1 MTKLTNL
8 LILLF
13 SFGASSVVLGIDAKQ
28 HIIISKYIEAVKYVI
43 INNLTSDHNV
53 NISIELCAD
62 HLTPQFNDKLIDK
75 TEANFVKEYMNAKNR
90 MLADDIY
97 TDTQVWEILGYVEKL
112 IHVDRKMKVH
122 NAKFLLGSVNLENQ
136 EKGVKDYCNNF
147 RGLMLFTYGTD
158 FFLK

>member
-1 MTKLTNL
+1 
-8 LILLF
+8 
-13 SFGASSVVLGIDAKQ
+13 
-28 HIIISKYIEAVKYVI
+28 
-43 INNLTSDHNV
+43 
-53 NISIELCAD
+53 
-62 HLTPQFNDKLIDK
+62 
-75 TEANFVKEYMNAKNR
+75 MNAKNR